1 MEGYAMLP
9 NLVVIGGA
17 KCGTTSLHH
26 YLSLH
31 PEIFMSHPK
40 ELDFFIEEANWNKGI
55 RWYESKFK
63 APGKVIRGESS
74 PRYTRYPTFLKWA
87 VHRRSA
93 RGPFRF

>member
-74 PRYTRYPTFLKWA
+74 PRYTRY
-87 VHRRSA
+87 